1 MNVDVF
7 GHPRDKLDRI
17 DSRLGSVMRTRDG
30 HALLRAMLFATSLA
44 LTLPQYTRSQLDA
57 VHSHE
62 DRSLERDV
70 SHSVCAGVFMLTKMN
85 FMFGHLRV

>member
-7 GHPRDKLDRI
+7 GHPRDELERI
-17 DSRLGSVMRTRDG
+17 DSRLGSVLRTRDG
-30 HALLRAMLFATSLA
+30 HALLRAMLFAKSFA

-57 VHSHE
+57 MHSHE

-70 SHSVCAGVFMLTKMN
+70 PHRICAGVFVLT
-85 FMFGHLRV
+85 